1 MATHPI
7 GPVLA
12 LEKFDP
18 VTDPEEE
25 VFLLYT
31 NLQNARLNLGR
42 VDDDSHFRG
51 LGHVDS
57 KTDTLEI
64 RIELEAPTKVV
75 PVALNPSPS
84 PSAFVDTKSGRRSHK
99 RSHSNKTSHPSNITL
114 EAILWQD
121 KTALRSRKGDTG
133 SVLWKASIDFSRA
146 VLRQL
151 LFPPQHDDAPRP
163 LLDADRL
170 RSAHVLELGA
180 GTGLLSVLF
189 SPYVG
194 KYTATDIEPIIP
206 LIRKNISTNI
216 EARRTPSHPD
226 ALSNVLAHTL
236 DWVQFHSTTAS
247 IRQQYLSSISPE
259 PVDLLLIVDCI
270 YHPSLLSPLLTTIDA
285 VAVADKTAVLVVVEL
300 RAEDVI
306 REFLTLWVAMESWE
320 IRHVDGVLDHPYA
333 IWLGWKRGP

>member
-1 MATHPI
+1 MATHLI

-64 RIELEAPTKVV
+64 RIELEAPTKAV
-75 PVALNPSPS
+75 PAALNQSPS
-84 PSAFVDTKSGRRSHK
+84 PSASVDTKIS
-99 RSHSNKTSHPSNITL
+99 TSPGQSFDNCT
-114 EAILWQD
+114 
-121 KTALRSRKGDTG
+121 
-133 SVLWKASIDFSRA
+133 
-146 VLRQL
+146 
-151 LFPPQHDDAPRP
+151 FPPQDDDAPPP

-170 RSAHVLELGA
+170 RNAHVLELGA

-216 EARRTPSHPD
+216 EARRTPSQPD
-226 ALSNVLAHTL
+226 ALFNVLAHTL
-236 DWVQFHSTTAS
+236 DWVQFHSTTPS

-320 IRHVDGVLDHPYA
+320 IRHVDGVLDNPYA
-333 IWLGWKRGP
+333 IWLGWKRGS